1 MKPNIVQFV
10 SYEETPHNLYIF
22 MEYCKFGNLSAY
34 IGRFVEEAMVQEMAR
49 QILRAII
56 YLHRR
61 HITHR
66 DIKPDNILVSACTPF
81 TFKLADFG
89 LSKQITGQNAI
100 LDTWCGTPV
109 YMAPEIFPGYH
120 SYLSEAAPPNASS
133 QRSDRPYSQS
143 VDLWSLGAVVY
154 HLLYG
159 ELPVRGESCDEILDD
174 IKWHPIGHGR
184 LSKRLISDQASHFLS
199 RTLALEEFRATDMD
213 CAYHAWIFK
222 QLDTDVSNPVVMPKV
237 TANWSG
243 EGSRLVS
250 SKHHAFADALNPD
263 DTRLLKR
270 SKHGDGN
277 QTVSA
282 RYARR
287 SPKLPF
293 ASRIEKARIGSSH
306 LTRKEA
312 RIAIQKPPE
321 ETFDITKAGH
331 QNIPW
336 HDFYGPGLMNEYR
349 YFPKA

>member
-1 MKPNIVQFV
+1 
-10 SYEETPHNLYIF
+10 
-22 MEYCKFGNLSAY
+22 
-34 IGRFVEEAMVQEMAR
+34 MVQGMAR
-49 QILRAII
+49 QILSAII

-89 LSKQITGQNAI
+89 LSKQITGQYAT

-120 SYLSEAAPPNASS
+120 SYLSETPLNASS

-199 RTLALEEFRATDMD
+199 RALALEEFRATDTD

-222 QLDTDVSNPVVMPKV
+222 QPDTDVANPVVMPKV
-237 TANWSG
+237 TASWPR
-243 EGSRLVS
+243 EESRLVS
-250 SKHHAFADALNPD
+250 SKHACADALNPD

-270 SKHGDGN
+270 SKHGDSN
-277 QTVSA
+277 QTVSV
-282 RYARR
+282 RDARR
-287 SPKLPF
+287 SPNLPF
-293 ASRIEKARIGSSH
+293 ASWIEKATIRSSH
-306 LTRKEA
+306 LTQKDAE
-312 RIAIQKPPE
+312 IAIQKPPE
-321 ETFDITKAGH
+321 VSFDITNAGH

-336 HDFYGPGLMNEYR
+336 HDF
-349 YFPKA
+349 

>member
-1 MKPNIVQFV
+1 
-10 SYEETPHNLYIF
+10 
-22 MEYCKFGNLSAY
+22 
-34 IGRFVEEAMVQEMAR
+34 MVQGMAR
-49 QILRAII
+49 QILSAII

-61 HITHR
+61 HIIHR
-66 DIKPDNILVSACTPF
+66 DIKPDNILVSACTPL

-89 LSKQITGQNAI
+89 LSKQITGQNAT

-120 SYLSEAAPPNASS
+120 SYLSEAPINASS

-184 LSKRLISDQASHFLS
+184 LSKRHISDQASHFLS
-199 RTLALEEFRATDMD
+199 RTLALEEFRATDTD

-222 QLDTDVSNPVVMPKV
+222 QPDADVANPVVMPKV
-237 TANWSG
+237 TASWSG
-243 EGSRLVS
+243 EESRLVS
-250 SKHHAFADALNPD
+250 SKHHACADALNPD
-263 DTRLLKR
+263 DSRLLKR

-277 QTVSA
+277 QTVPV

-287 SPKLPF
+287 SPNLPF
-293 ASRIEKARIGSSH
+293 ASRIGKAPIGSSH
-306 LTRKEA
+306 LTRKDA
-312 RIAIQKPPE
+312 KIAIQKPHE
-321 ETFDITKAGH
+321 LSFDITKAGH
-331 QNIPW
+331 QKYP
-336 HDFYGPGLMNEYR
+336 L
-349 YFPKA
+349 A